1 MPSSR
6 FTEFSPTGRPKVPR
20 LSMTTE
26 PISWPPMTQT
36 KKQECACDRGNYQAT
51 SNIENTD
58 HTCQIYPPGHAAQRP
73 EIDFAAVTANEDKC
87 DSDQAGQTDCH
98 GSGAIRASDCAGQ
111 NGIQK
116 RLNGDER
123 SKKDRCRQVRNRYSN
138 HVRSGNCSST
148 DAAVFGMGRTCA
160 MPRGHFDIS
169 RCMIDSE
176 HVSPHSI
183 SRFG

>member
-1 MPSSR
+1 MPISR

-36 KKQECACDRGNYQAT
+36 KKQERACDRGNYQAT

-123 SKKDRCRQVRNRYSN
+123 SKKDRCRQVRNRIQTMS
-138 HVRSGNCSST
+138 VPAI
-148 DAAVFGMGRTCA
+148 AAVLTRQFSGWAGPALCQGAT
-160 MPRGHFDIS
+160 
-169 RCMIDSE
+169 
-176 HVSPHSI
+176 SI
-183 SRFG
+183 SPDA